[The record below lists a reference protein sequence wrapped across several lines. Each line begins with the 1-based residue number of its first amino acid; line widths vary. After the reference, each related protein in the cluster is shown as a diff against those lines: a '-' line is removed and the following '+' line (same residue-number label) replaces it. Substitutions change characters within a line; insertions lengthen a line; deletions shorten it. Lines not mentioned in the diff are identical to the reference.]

1 MEIVMK
7 NINLNENFTHQ
18 NILNEIQKYCI
29 DKKLEYIDGVVSWG
43 EQNNV
48 EVELIAG
55 LIKKDPVM
63 MSKLQYEAEELNIL
77 EKPKRLPL

>member
-1 MEIVMK
+1 MENVMK

-29 DKKLEYIDGVVSWG
+29 DKKLEYIDGVVSWC
-43 EQNNV
+43 EQNKV

>member
-29 DKKLEYIDGVVSWG
+29 DKKLEYIDG
-43 EQNNV
+43 
-48 EVELIAG
+48 
-55 LIKKDPVM
+55 KKIQ
-63 MSKLQYEAEELNIL
+63 L
-77 EKPKRLPL
+77 